1 MRSPLLVPTSLL
13 TGVAGILALQF
24 IPSFP
29 ATAADDALEEIVVT
43 ARKRAENLQTV
54 PDSVTAFSTAEIT
67 ERRLTQ
73 INDFLALTPNVHIVN
88 DQDPATNI
96 ISIRGI
102 GSNRNE
108 AAAVAFAVD
117 GVILPDSDAFTTD
130 LSDAQQVEVLKG
142 PQGALYGK
150 GAIAGA
156 INITTFRPGPTF
168 DSEI

>member
-1 MRSPLLVPTSLL
+1 MRPSVSFSMSLLPKVTVPLL
-13 TGVAGILALQF
+13 ALCAPPF
-24 IPSFP
+24 TAI
-29 ATAADDALEEIVVT
+29 AADNELEEIVVT

-54 PDSVTAFSTAEIT
+54 PDSVTAFSAAEIT
-67 ERRLTQ
+67 ERRLAQ
-73 INDFLALTPNVHIVN
+73 INDFIALTPNVHIVN

-130 LSDAQQVEVLKG
+130 LSDAQ
-142 PQGALYGK
+142 
-150 GAIAGA
+150 
-156 INITTFRPGPTF
+156 
-168 DSEI
+168 